1 MAQCK
6 TSSIHSRICTGAV
19 GIYCQA
25 FLMCYNRRN
34 SIRVRSAREGGMDDL
49 TQVTQM
55 INWLESE
62 RRKDKAALAT
72 LEQKASGLANE
83 LAEQTRRVQ
92 ELQTALTAT
101 QLALSK
107 LPQFEK
113 ILEQFKTDLIG
124 EMDRRDDAQQKSARE
139 AERLRKVELESIG
152 RIITEI
158 RKELPRIKLLEDE
171 LPMRRAEDRRLGE
184 VLSRVSQRLDEL
196 AVRTEDRVQ
205 SVIYLEENRRQD
217 AKRIAELEADITN
230 FAKRLDT
237 MSGKV
242 TLLDENVQRVPLRL
256 GEFQKRLQEQDKTV
270 EELRVND
277 FHRAQDMRTFADE
290 VTKTVAPIPDY
301 LARYQVDSQK
311 MQEMAIVSQRSI
323 EESKNFQ
330 VRLETRQGELGEMQ
344 RINEERIKKQI
355 EEWQA
360 EQEKRWKRELVHWTE
375 QWTEHDRVHASW
387 ETRLE
392 AVEHVLPEHTR
403 QLKAV
408 WDGLEELPKAY
419 LAAVRQIV
427 EVQQAWLDDGRPS
440 RPVISA
446 NNRAAV
452 EQSSSQG

>member
-6 TSSIHSRICTGAV
+6 TSSIHSRIWTGAV

-101 QLALSK
+101 QISLSK

-113 ILEQFKTDLIG
+113 VLEQFKTDLIG

>member
-1 MAQCK
+1 
-6 TSSIHSRICTGAV
+6 
-19 GIYCQA
+19 
-25 FLMCYNRRN
+25 L
-34 SIRVRSAREGGMDDL
+34 
-49 TQVTQM
+49 
-55 INWLESE
+55 
-62 RRKDKAALAT
+62 
-72 LEQKASGLANE
+72 
-83 LAEQTRRVQ
+83 
-92 ELQTALTAT
+92 
-101 QLALSK
+101 
-107 LPQFEK
+107 
-113 ILEQFKTDLIG
+113 
-124 EMDRRDDAQQKSARE
+124 
-139 AERLRKVELESIG
+139 
-152 RIITEI
+152 
-158 RKELPRIKLLEDE
+158 
-171 LPMRRAEDRRLGE
+171 RRAEDRRLGE
-184 VLSRVSQRLDEL
+184 VLTRASQRLDEL

-217 AKRIAELEADITN
+217 SKRIAELEADVTN

-242 TLLDENVQRVPLRL
+242 ALLDENVQRVPLRL
-256 GEFQKRLQEQDKTV
+256 GEFQKRLQEQDKVV
-270 EELRVND
+270 EELRTND
-277 FHRAQDMRTFADE
+277 FHRAQDMRTFVDE
-290 VTKTVAPIPDY
+290 VNKAIAPIPDY
-301 LARYQVDSQK
+301 LNRYQVDSQR
-311 MQEMAIVSQRSI
+311 MQEMAIVSQRTI

-330 VRLETRQGELGEMQ
+330 VRLETRQAELGEMQ

-375 QWTEHDRVHASW
+375 QWTEHGRVHAAW